1 MNFELITTAFAQA
14 AEPATK
20 GNAPIW
26 PMMIA
31 LFAIFY
37 FFIIRPQS
45 KKQKETQSML
55 ATVDKGARVITIGGI
70 VGTIMSIKPANKEKA
85 SDEDI
90 IVLKVGD
97 NTKLEMIRSSISK
110 VVSADQQS

>member
-1 MNFELITTAFAQA
+1 MNFELITTAFAQT
-14 AEPATK
+14 AEPAAR

-37 FFIIRPQS
+37 FFIIRPQG

-55 ATVDKGARVITIGGI
+55 ATIDKGVRVITIGGI
-70 VGTIMSIKPANKEKA
+70 VGTIVSIKPVSKEKA

-97 NTKLEMIRSSISK
+97 NTKIEMIRSSISK
-110 VVSADQQS
+110 VVTSPQQS

>member
-14 AEPATK
+14 AEPASK

-45 KKQKETQSML
+45 KKQKETQAML
-55 ATVDKGARVITIGGI
+55 ATVEKGARVITIGGI
-70 VGTIMSIKPANKEKA
+70 IGTIVSIKQADKEKK
-85 SDEDI
+85 SDDDI

-97 NTKLEMIRSSISK
+97 NTKIEMIRSSISK
-110 VVSADQQS
+110 VVSAEKQS

>member
-1 MNFELITTAFAQA
+1 MNFELISTAFAQT
-14 AEPATK
+14 AEPAAR

-26 PMMIA
+26 PMMLV

-55 ATVDKGARVITIGGI
+55 ATIDKGARVITIGGI
-70 VGTIMSIKPANKEKA
+70 VGTIVSIKQLDKDKT

-97 NTKLEMIRSSISK
+97 STKLEMIRSSISK
-110 VVSADQQS
+110 VVSAAQQQ